1 MSEAIE
7 PLYPTPPLMEKLA
20 DLCHQ
25 QWSDWME
32 YLFYFGAFNRDGTFT
47 MDADKVERWKRQ
59 AETPY
64 AELFDDERK
73 SDLYEASKF
82 QKLFYT
88 HVTDLKTKLSIQL
101 ADVDDTAD
109 TYRNAGLNGIA
120 NMINTYT
127 YNVWQ
132 IFYEIME
139 AYEYDPSEEGR

>member
-1 MSEAIE
+1 MSAAIE
-7 PLYPTPPLMEKLA
+7 PIYSTPPLMEKLA

-25 QWSDWME
+25 QWSGWME
-32 YLFYFGAFNRDGTFT
+32 WLFKFGTFNENGTFT
-47 MDADKVERWKRQ
+47 INSDKVARWRKQ
-59 AETPY
+59 MMTPF
-64 AELFDDERK
+64 ADLSEDERE

-88 HVTDLKTKLSIQL
+88 HVTDLKTKLSLQL
-101 ADVDDTAD
+101 ADADDTAD

-120 NMINTYT
+120 KMVNTYT

-132 IFYEIME
+132 ICYEIME